1 MNCTIDLY
9 WDNEISVADR
19 LWEENTIT
27 FVVLPQLTP
36 RGRTINTNSI
46 SRLSNLWGQKKKYVL
61 LQQPLSSLPSFNLC
75 SNLRQQT
82 EHLTSGRSGQ
92 LEDLKKKEKKKVHRK
107 YSSVQKNMFYRME
120 MVANTAWLSAFSCYN
135 HVPIISHSQYCN
147 ITLAHILCH
156 LLISFFCVH
165 SDVMDSNSFNFL
177 CIISG
182 TLEIM
187 TMYRH
192 KLNNGLQKYRQT

>member
-92 LEDLKKKEKKKVHRK
+92 LEDLKKKKRKEESAQKVFFSAKKYVLSNGDGCQHSLVVCIFLLQSCTHYKPQ
-107 YSSVQKNMFYRME
+107 SV
-120 MVANTAWLSAFSCYN
+120 L
-135 HVPIISHSQYCN
+135 
-147 ITLAHILCH
+147 
-156 LLISFFCVH
+156 
-165 SDVMDSNSFNFL
+165 
-177 CIISG
+177 
-182 TLEIM
+182 
-187 TMYRH
+187 
-192 KLNNGLQKYRQT
+192 

>member
-75 SNLRQQT
+75 SNLR
-82 EHLTSGRSGQ
+82 
-92 LEDLKKKEKKKVHRK
+92 
-107 YSSVQKNMFYRME
+107 
-120 MVANTAWLSAFSCYN
+120 
-135 HVPIISHSQYCN
+135 
-147 ITLAHILCH
+147 
-156 LLISFFCVH
+156 
-165 SDVMDSNSFNFL
+165 
-177 CIISG
+177 
-182 TLEIM
+182 
-187 TMYRH
+187 
-192 KLNNGLQKYRQT
+192 